1 MQSVIETNLPSL
13 KPYARGKVRDIYDLE
28 DKLLIVASD
37 RISAFDFVLPTPIPE
52 KGKVLSQ
59 ISKFWFEYF
68 AEGVPNHFLSD
79 EIETYIGK
87 SVSKDELESLK
98 GRSMIV
104 RKAKRLNIECIIRGY
119 LSGSAW
125 KEYKETGKVCEINI
139 GKNLKESDKL
149 KEPIFTPS
157 IKSMS
162 GHDINITE
170 EQVVNNEGAD
180 ITKQIKEKSLL
191 LYEKAA
197 KYTEKQGI
205 ILADTKFEFGI
216 LDNKVILI
224 DEALTPDSSRFW
236 DKSKYAPGKSQE
248 SYDKQYV
255 RDYLES
261 IKWSKEP
268 PIPELPAEIVTRTR
282 EKYLE
287 AFRKITLKKDLA

>member
-1 MQSVIETNLPSL
+1 MNSVIETNLPSL
-13 KPYARGKVRDIYDLE
+13 KAYARGKVRDIYDLE

-37 RISAFDFVLPTPIPE
+37 RISAFDFVLPTPIPD

-68 AEGVPNHFLSD
+68 SESVPNHYLSD
-79 EIETYIGK
+79 DLQAYLGNAL
-87 SVSKDELESLK
+87 SKEELEPLK

-104 RKAKRLNIECIIRGY
+104 KKAKRLNIECIIRGY

-125 KEYKETGKVCEINI
+125 KEYRETGKVCEIDI

-149 KEPIFTPS
+149 EEPIFTPS

-170 EQVVNNEGAD
+170 EQVVNNEGAE
-180 ITKQIKEKSLL
+180 ITKLIKEKSLL
-191 LYEKAA
+191 LYEKAS
-197 KYTEKQGI
+197 KYTEKQDI

-216 LDNKVILI
+216 LDDKIILI

-236 DKSKYAPGKSQE
+236 DKNKHAPGKSQE
-248 SYDKQYV
+248 SYDKQFV

-261 IKWSKEP
+261 IKWNKEP
-268 PIPELPAEIVTRTR
+268 PIPELPAEIVDRTR

-287 AFRKITLKKDLA
+287 AFRKITLKKDLT